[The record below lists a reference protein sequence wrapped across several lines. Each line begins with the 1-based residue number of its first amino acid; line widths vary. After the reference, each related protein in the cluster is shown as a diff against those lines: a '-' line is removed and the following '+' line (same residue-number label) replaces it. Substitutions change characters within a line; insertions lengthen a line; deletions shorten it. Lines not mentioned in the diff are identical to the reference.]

1 VIDRGGLLR
10 GHDRMNGRDV
20 RGREYPRVS
29 GGRADSR
36 RPGKGF
42 EARSVEVGDAAET
55 LPAADRHQRFELH
68 LVGELRERER
78 ARPIRFQHAV
88 DARDRAAAAEIGGER
103 PQPQFAITEERI
115 ACLSQLPCPRIFP
128 HSFLP
133 MFKASDLTSDISVTQ

>member
-1 VIDRGGLLR
+1 MVGTCEVA
-10 GHDRMNGRDV
+10 NTP
-20 RGREYPRVS
+20 EYLV
-29 GGRADSR
+29 
-36 RPGKGF
+36 
-42 EARSVEVGDAAET
+42 AEPI
-55 LPAADRHQRFELH
+55 PAAQEKDSKPAPLKLVTPPKPFQRPT
-68 LVGELRERER
+68 GTSASNCELRERER